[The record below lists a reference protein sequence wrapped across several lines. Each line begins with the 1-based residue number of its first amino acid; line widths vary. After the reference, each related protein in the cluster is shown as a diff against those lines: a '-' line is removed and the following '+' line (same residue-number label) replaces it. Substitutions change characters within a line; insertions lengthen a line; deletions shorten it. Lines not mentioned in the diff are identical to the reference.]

1 MPFEYEKKGDVAYF
15 TIRNGSV
22 NPMTPSMHKQLY
34 GMLLDFQADQ
44 SIRVG
49 IMTGAGDRAFSAGDD
64 IRNSYAVFDSKRD
77 ELMAHMTPR
86 HRVQEGEPDTF
97 AWSRDVLTMERYK
110 PIIGAV
116 KGYCLGQGL
125 IYLLMLTDIRIA
137 SEDATFGFP
146 EIAYG
151 MGGAGGS
158 TRVGQ
163 QIPHTA
169 AMWMLL
175 TGDPLNAQDALRY
188 DLVNRVVPK
197 DQVMAEAEAA
207 AAKIARHPPLAIR
220 VEMEAYYRGMDSD
233 RLGAL
238 NYTKQLYRMQRL
250 GIGTEKVEEAFLYKR
265 KEG

>member
-1 MPFEYEKKGDVAYF
+1 MPFDYEKKGDVAYF

-34 GMLLDFQADQ
+34 ELLHDFQADQ
-44 SIRVG
+44 DIRVG
-49 IMTGAGDRAFSAGDD
+49 IMTGAGERAFSAGDD
-64 IRNSYAVFDSKRD
+64 IRNSYAVFDSKRE

-86 HRVQEGEPDTF
+86 HRVQQGEPDTF

-158 TRVGQ
+158 TRV
-163 QIPHTA
+163 
-169 AMWMLL
+169 
-175 TGDPLNAQDALRY
+175 
-188 DLVNRVVPK
+188 VNKVVAK
-197 DQVMAEAEAA
+197 DQVMAEAEAV

-233 RLGAL
+233 KLGAL

-265 KEG
+265 KED